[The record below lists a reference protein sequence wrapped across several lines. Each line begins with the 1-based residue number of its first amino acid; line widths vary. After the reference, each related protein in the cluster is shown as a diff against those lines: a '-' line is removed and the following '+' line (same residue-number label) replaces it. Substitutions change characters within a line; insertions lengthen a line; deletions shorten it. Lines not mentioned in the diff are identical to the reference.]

1 MTTLA
6 RENSAPF
13 GTAYDYFLDIPTP
26 ASDAGPAVTA
36 REAYQLLLHDRATLI
51 DLRTDRRVGVAP
63 TLPQEPLAPG
73 ELPAWLLRRSPEES
87 DRRLLVLADY
97 NIQALEAIAWLHRHG
112 HHRAGYLSGG
122 ITAWRDQGMPL
133 R

>member
-6 RENSAPF
+6 RENSTPS
-13 GTAYDYFLDIPTP
+13 GTAYDYFLDAPGP
-26 ASDAGPAVTA
+26 PSDAGAAVTA

-51 DLRTDRRVGVAP
+51 DLRIDRRIGVDPA
-63 TLPQEPLAPG
+63 LPQEPLAAG
-73 ELPAWLLRRSPEES
+73 ELPAWLLRRSPEQT

-97 NIQALEAIAWLHRHG
+97 NLQALEAITWLHRHG
-112 HHRAGYLSGG
+112 HHRAGYLAGG